1 MEASM
6 DRKKSKWLA
15 MALAAAFAGATAYAA
30 DNSLTASDPAKG
42 TTTDKATSYDTGKT
56 APYSGAEGVKST
68 PPASDEDHNDN
79 GGVRGKHHYLP
90 HKSSKTSEPATNV
103 TTSPT
108 TGKQPTTGNDSS
120 ANNGAA
126 PSGSDANQQ
135 KSTNGQ

>member
-1 MEASM
+1 MKTKFLVA
-6 DRKKSKWLA
+6 
-15 MALAAAFAGATAYAA
+15 ALAAACMGATAYAA
-30 DNSLTASDPAKG
+30 DSSLTASDSAKG
-42 TTTDKATSYDTGKT
+42 TTADKATSYDTGKT

-79 GGVRGKHHYLP
+79 GGARGKHHYLP
-90 HKSSKTSEPATNV
+90 HKSSKSDMQSSSSAV

-126 PSGSDANQQ
+126 PAGSDANQQ